1 MPKHLGIVDE
11 FCIGKHQTYFNKN
24 LLFTKCYYLFKTS
37 IYHFSLS
44 TI

>member
-11 FCIGKHQTYFNKN
+11 FIFYFKMTYFNKN
-24 LLFTKCYYLFKTS
+24 ILFTKCYYLFKTS